1 VPLDTRAQPLR
12 KLISLW
18 HPESKIHLE
27 VESTDPAFQVYTGD
41 GIDTK
46 AVEGYG
52 AKGARAGLAIEPSRY
67 VDAASK
73 EEWRGM
79 VVLRKGQVW
88 GSKMAFTAWK
98 E

>member
-1 VPLDTRAQPLR
+1 MITLSHPDT
-12 KLISLW
+12 
-18 HPESKIHLE
+18 KIHLE

-46 AVEGYG
+46 AVDGYE

-67 VDAASK
+67 VDAASRK
-73 EEWRGM
+73 EWKGM
-79 VVLRKGQVW
+79 VLLRKGQVW
-88 GSKMAFTAWK
+88 GSKMVFSAWK